1 MEEKSYIGFKAAPG
15 IDWGKLTS
23 EFSQGLMDIGAR
35 RGQQDAYFD
44 QIQRENMQA
53 VRETENFQTQD
64 LNTLL
69 SGAISQNVDNSY
81 EMNRLVKAGKIN
93 HNAYRN
99 FMNNASDDWKSFAT
113 TAKTLDET
121 IMKGLERQQ
130 TGENGLPAGSKYEED
145 LIERRSELLNLKN
158 RTMYQDPK
166 TGKYFLADLDENGN
180 ISDYNNLHN
189 VKSLNNP
196 MNVNDNFFDFNTL
209 VSDRAKNLKE
219 VTIGEMT
226 DVDGKQ
232 VYVTEKGE
240 VLNTE
245 LPGSISRTQAYIKG
259 NPRLVYQTLAQSDN
273 RYETYFDPKDMQGGD
288 YQRKMNNFIEIENG
302 ARRIKGEKP
311 LTGEELNSFV
321 AEYDRFLMPNITD
334 GQGVFQPSPSQD
346 QLMALDQVVE
356 STFMSN
362 LGYSMVEEKPSKK
375 KTKTKKTPP
384 SGKTSDGVNYDLY
397 ETLYDAIKEGDSDI
411 LNNRKTPQ
419 SKNVRFE
426 VRGDGFIDVYDMT
439 PDPVYKRPVNKGK
452 GKLVSEGKS
461 LTDLVSYF
469 YGTSTA
475 TGGTKPEATYNSERE
490 AFYKANPDKEEI
502 AMMEEQTEEMPADQM
517 ASNQG
522 GNFLQRLAKG
532 ILGRG
537 DNQNIS

>member
-1 MEEKSYIGFKAAPG
+1 MAEKSYIGFKAAPG

-81 EMNRLVKAGKIN
+81 EMNRLVKSGKIN

-130 TGENGLPAGSKYEED
+130 PGENGLPAGSKYEED

-196 MNVNDNFFDFNTL
+196 MNVNDNFFDFI
-209 VSDRAKNLKE
+209 R
-219 VTIGEMT
+219 
-226 DVDGKQ
+226 
-232 VYVTEKGE
+232 
-240 VLNTE
+240 
-245 LPGSISRTQAYIKG
+245 
-259 NPRLVYQTLAQSDN
+259 
-273 RYETYFDPKDMQGGD
+273 QG
-288 YQRKMNNFIEIENG
+288 
-302 ARRIKGEKP
+302 
-311 LTGEELNSFV
+311 
-321 AEYDRFLMPNITD
+321 
-334 GQGVFQPSPSQD
+334 
-346 QLMALDQVVE
+346 
-356 STFMSN
+356 
-362 LGYSMVEEKPSKK
+362 
-375 KTKTKKTPP
+375 
-384 SGKTSDGVNYDLY
+384 
-397 ETLYDAIKEGDSDI
+397 
-411 LNNRKTPQ
+411 
-419 SKNVRFE
+419 
-426 VRGDGFIDVYDMT
+426 
-439 PDPVYKRPVNKGK
+439 
-452 GKLVSEGKS
+452 
-461 LTDLVSYF
+461 
-469 YGTSTA
+469 
-475 TGGTKPEATYNSERE
+475 
-490 AFYKANPDKEEI
+490 
-502 AMMEEQTEEMPADQM
+502 
-517 ASNQG
+517 
-522 GNFLQRLAKG
+522 
-532 ILGRG
+532 
-537 DNQNIS
+537 

>member
-1 MEEKSYIGFKAAPG
+1 MAEKSYIGFKAAPG

-81 EMNRLVKAGKIN
+81 EMNRLVKSGKMN

-99 FMNNASDDWKSFAT
+99 FINNANDDWKSFAT
-113 TAKTLDET
+113 TAKTLDQT
-121 IMKGLERQQ
+121 IQSGLERQQ
-130 TGENGLPAGSKYEED
+130 PGENGLPAGSKYEED

-158 RTMYQDPK
+158 KTIYQDPK
-166 TGKYFLADLDENGN
+166 TGKFFLADLDNTGN
-180 ISDYNNLHN
+180 ISDYNNLHD
-189 VKSLNNP
+189 VKSLNKP

-219 VTIGEMT
+219 YAVGEMT
-226 DVDGKQ
+226 DVDEKQ
-232 VYVTEKGE
+232 VYVTEKGQVE
-240 VLNTE
+240 NPE
-245 LPGSISRTQAYIKG
+245 LPGAISRTQAYIKG
-259 NPRLVYQTLAQSDN
+259 NPRLIYNTLSQSDN
-273 RYETYFDPKDMQGGD
+273 RYESYFDPKDQEGGD

-302 ARRIKGEKP
+302 ARRIKGENP

-321 AEYDRFLMPNITD
+321 AEYDRFLVPNITD
-334 GQGVFQPSPSQD
+334 AQGVFQPSPTQD

-362 LGYSMVEEKPSKK
+362 LGYSKIEERPSRK
-375 KTKTKKTPP
+375 KTKNKKTP
-384 SGKTSDGVNYDLY
+384 SDKTPKEVSYDLY
-397 ETLYDAIKEGDSDI
+397 ETLYNAIKEGDSET
-411 LNNRKTPQ
+411 LNIRKTPEA
-419 SKNVRFE
+419 KDLRFE
-426 VRGDGFIDVYDMT
+426 VRGDGLIDVYDMSLNAVG
-439 PDPVYKRPVNKGK
+439 DPNN
-452 GKLVSEGKS
+452 KLVFERKS
-461 LTDLVSYF
+461 LTDLVPYF
-469 YGTSTA
+469 YGKSGA
-475 TGGTKPEATYNSERE
+475 TGGTKPEATYNAERD
-490 AFYKANPDKEEI
+490 AFYKANPGKEEI

-537 DNQNIS
+537 NNQNIS